1 MNICERV
8 KYVRKDI
15 LHITQES
22 FGKTLGLT
30 RANIANI
37 EASRIAVTE
46 RVILSICKEYGINE
60 IWLRTGEG
68 DPILP
73 RTRSQIIMDFTADL
87 IKDDDETFRRRLV
100 EALAA
105 LDIDDWKA
113 LEKIA
118 NKLIKKD

>member
-1 MNICERV
+1 MDIYKRV
-8 KYVRKDI
+8 KYIRKDI

-22 FGKTLGLT
+22 FGKPLGLT

-60 IWLRTGEG
+60 NWLRTGEG
-68 DPILP
+68 EPIIP
-73 RTRSQIIMDFTADL
+73 RTRSQIIMDFAADL
-87 IKDDDETFRRRLV
+87 IKDDNETFRRRV
-100 EALAA
+100 IEALAD
-105 LDIDDWKA
+105 LDISDWEV

-118 NKLIKKD
+118 NKLTKKD